1 MSADLNRL
9 AALAALAAASLAS
22 AAPAQA
28 NFLEAL
34 FGIAPRQVVAPA
46 PERAPLH
53 MTVRPRAP
61 KDGRPGLGAAAKD
74 TPPAP
79 RVAPMEY
86 ANDPFWYLKDPTL
99 KKGDI
104 IVLDGRV
111 VVFNGGERS
120 YSNFLGFQSSRLLSE
135 RSKKQLKHLVS
146 TPLDTH
152 TIWEPAEIMKSNA
165 AATSVEVSE
174 SAR

>member
-1 MSADLNRL
+1 MSADRNRL
-9 AALAALAAASLAS
+9 AALVALAAACFAG

-28 NFLEAL
+28 NFLETL
-34 FGIAPRQVVAPA
+34 FGIAPRQVVAPV
-46 PERAPLH
+46 PEREPLH

-61 KDGRPGLGAAAKD
+61 KDGRPGAAAKD
-74 TPPAP
+74 APPTP

-86 ANDPFWYLKDPTL
+86 ASDPFWYLKDPTL

-104 IVLDGRV
+104 IVLGGRV

-135 RSKKQLKHLVS
+135 RAKKQLKHMVS

-152 TIWEPAEIMKSNA
+152 TIWEPAEIMKSNGSM
-165 AATSVEVSE
+165 TSVEVSE

>member
-1 MSADLNRL
+1 MSADRNRL
-9 AALAALAAASLAS
+9 TALIALAAASLTS

-28 NFLEAL
+28 NFLETL
-34 FGIAPRQVVAPA
+34 FGIAPRQVVAPV
-46 PERAPLH
+46 PEREPLH
-53 MTVRPRAP
+53 MTVRPRAQR
-61 KDGRPGLGAAAKD
+61 DGKPGIAAKD
-74 TPPAP
+74 TPPTP

-86 ANDPFWYLKDPTL
+86 ASDPFWYLKDPTL

-120 YSNFLGFQSSRLLSE
+120 YSSFLSLKDSRLLSE
-135 RSKKQLKHLVS
+135 RSKKQLKHMVS

-152 TIWEPAEIMKSNA
+152 TIWEPAEIMKSNGA
-165 AATSVEVSE
+165 MTTVEVSE

>member
-1 MSADLNRL
+1 MSADRNRL
-9 AALAALAAASLAS
+9 TALIVLASASLTS

-28 NFLEAL
+28 NFLETL
-34 FGIAPRQVVAPA
+34 FGIAPRQVVAPV
-46 PERAPLH
+46 PEREPLH
-53 MTVRPRAP
+53 MTVRPRAQR
-61 KDGRPGLGAAAKD
+61 DGRPGVGAAAKD
-74 TPPAP
+74 APPTP

-86 ANDPFWYLKDPTL
+86 ANDPIWYLKDPTL

-120 YSNFLGFQSSRLLSE
+120 YSSFLSIKESRLLSE
-135 RSKKQLKHLVS
+135 RAKKQLKHMVS

-152 TIWEPAEIMKSNA
+152 TIWEPAEIMKSNGA
-165 AATSVEVSE
+165 MTTVEVSE